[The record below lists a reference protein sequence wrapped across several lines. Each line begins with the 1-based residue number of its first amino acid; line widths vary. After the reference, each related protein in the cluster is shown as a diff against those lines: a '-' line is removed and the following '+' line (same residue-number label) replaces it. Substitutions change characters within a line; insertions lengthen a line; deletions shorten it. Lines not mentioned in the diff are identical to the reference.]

1 MAIILK
7 SNLDLV
13 KECDNFP
20 YPDDDL
26 EKYTQLLSS
35 LYKFKVHTTEEIVG
49 LIQPW
54 VVEKLVWTREW
65 KIDHETKTISP
76 VVSVVPM
83 TIARQNSAIKNVLD
97 FTRKERKFRVLD
109 GWRDELYQI
118 YGAPVG
124 TVMERAG
131 SSLFGIVTVGV
142 HMTAYTRSDGV
153 MKIWVPRRAK
163 SKDTYGGMLDNTVAG
178 GISAGEM
185 PFEGL
190 VREAAEEASLPEEL
204 VRKSARSGGVVTYF
218 YVRDERAGGETGLLQ
233 PECEYVYDLQLEE
246 AVVPK
251 PGDNEV
257 EDFYLWT
264 VEEVQKALAEGQFK
278 PNCAM
283 VLLDFFVRHGI
294 ITAGNERDYIEIVSR
309 MHRKLPFPTASHRH
323 LKAK

>member
-1 MAIILK
+1 M
-7 SNLDLV
+7 
-13 KECDNFP
+13 
-20 YPDDDL
+20 
-26 EKYTQLLSS
+26 
-35 LYKFKVHTTEEIVG
+35 
-49 LIQPW
+49 
-54 VVEKLVWTREW
+54 WTREW